1 MNVPDKVKAG
11 QPVRAATIN
20 GLIDGVREARYGRQ
34 LRQAQFNDDTL
45 SLHPFWRDEEYLPVV
60 DRYSPDNDDCDLKV
74 VFTQGYVHDLNAGE
88 RLPVF
93 RCEDE
98 RVKQVKDG
106 DVFELLIYVGGGGEV
121 NAVRFVAEGEL
132 DYDLQSLSDNIEAIG
147 GTPSAELTA
156 AITASAEDNL
166 GGTQYRLRV
175 AEFAKVVVREAVAAA
190 PGDDPPVEA
199 VAELIQWGNTDYLRN
214 DVVWGGVGGAGCVP
228 WDPTIFDDHDYEA
241 APEGG
246 PDYKVRLN
254 PGTINGVINASWN
267 DAVSVGDGNPAVD
280 ALHYIV
286 ATVTFTDKQVTSIAY
301 SVDAAIPDGDDLSP
315 VLSEAFPA
323 SLKIILGTIIGAS
336 ETCMV
341 WNTNLTVSAVEV
353 FREVIASPA
362 ENTKPYNS
370 YYGFSINPT
379 T

>member
-20 GLIDGVREARYGRQ
+20 GLIDGVREARYGWQ

-106 DVFELLIYVGGGGEV
+106 DVFELLIYVGSGGEV

-132 DYDLQSLSDNIEAIG
+132 DYDLQVLSDNITAKG

-228 WDPTIFDDHDYEA
+228 WEPTIFDDHDYEA
-241 APEGG
+241 DPEGG
-246 PDYKVRLN
+246 PDYKVTLN
-254 PGTINGVINASWN
+254 PGTINGVINADWN
-267 DAVSVGDGNPAVD
+267 TALTLGNPAEGD
-280 ALHYIV
+280 LNYII
-286 ATVTFTDKQVTSIAY
+286 ATVTFTSKQVSSIAY
-301 SVDAAIPDGDDLSP
+301 SIASAIPSGNDLSP
-315 VLSEAFPA
+315 VIEESFPT
-323 SLKIILGTIIGAS
+323 SLKIILGTIEVTSA
-336 ETCMV
+336 CMV
-341 WNTNLTVSAVEV
+341 WNTNLRANAIEV
-353 FREVIASPA
+353 FRATVASPA
-362 ENTKPYNS
+362 VGAKPYAS
-370 YYGFSINPT
+370 WYGISITNV
-379 T
+379 